1 MKKTRKVPRWLAA
14 LAVLALVVAACGDG
28 DEDVAETTAAP
39 ATTTAPATTAAPTE
53 TTAAMPD
60 VALADVC
67 PATIVV
73 QTDWFPEAEHSEL
86 YQLAGPGGAIDSTNG
101 TYTNEIGDTGV
112 MLEVRAGGP
121 YIGFQN
127 DISLLYQDSS
137 IHLAYTNT
145 DEQVRL
151 SASQPTLGIVA
162 PREKNP
168 QMVMWDPAVYS
179 FDSFA
184 DIGASGATLLYFEGA
199 TYIDYLLGKGWVSE
213 DQIDASYDGSP
224 ARFIAEGN
232 LVQQGFASAEPYMY
246 LNEFQ
251 DWGKPVEIMLIHD
264 SGLEMYAQL
273 LATKPDIIEEHREC
287 WELFVPLVQQAQVDY
302 AADPAATNAQIV
314 EIVAALESFW
324 TYSPG
329 VAQFSH
335 DAQLELGLIGNGPND
350 TIGDFDLDRVN
361 EVIALLAD
369 IYGPQ
374 GLETWDPNVTATDI
388 VTNEFIDPSIG
399 LPSMD
404 MDDMTMASLSEVCPA
419 TIVVQTDW
427 FPEAEHS
434 ELYQLAGPGG
444 AIDSTNGTYTNEI
457 GDTGVM
463 LEVRAGGPYIGFQ
476 NDISLL
482 YQDPSIHLAYTNTD
496 EQVRLYASQPTLGIV
511 APRDKNPQIVMWDPE
526 VYDLESFE
534 DLGSQLSQNDGTL
547 LYFEGATYIDFLL
560 GKGWVTEDQIDAS
573 YDGSPAR
580 FIAEGNLVQ
589 QGFASAEPFQYQ
601 YEFEDWG
608 KPVDFMLIHDSG
620 LEMYP
625 QLLASKPDIIE
636 EYRDCWELFVP
647 MVQQAQVDYAADP
660 AATNAQIVE
669 IVAALESFWTYTPG
683 VAQFSHDAQLE
694 LGLIG
699 NGPNDTIGDFDIG
712 RVNEVIALLVEIYV
726 PQGLETYDPN
736 VTATDIVTNE
746 FIDPSIG
753 LP

>member
-1 MKKTRKVPRWLAA
+1 MKTMKVPRWLAA

-28 DEDVAETTAAP
+28 DDDADAE
-39 ATTTAPATTAAPTE
+39 TTAAPTE
-53 TTAAMPD
+53 TTAAAPETTAAPTETTEAAMPD
-60 VALADVC
+60 VSLAEVC
-67 PATIVV
+67 PSTIVV

-86 YQLAGPGGAIDSTNG
+86 YQLAGPGGVIDSTNG

-151 SASQPTLGIVA
+151 FATQPTLGIVA
-162 PREKNP
+162 PRDKNP
-168 QMVMWDPAVYS
+168 QIVMWDPAVYS

-184 DIGASGATLLYFEGA
+184 DIGASGA
-199 TYIDYLLGKGWVSE
+199 
-213 DQIDASYDGSP
+213 
-224 ARFIAEGN
+224 
-232 LVQQGFASAEPYMY
+232 
-246 LNEFQ
+246 
-251 DWGKPVEIMLIHD
+251 
-264 SGLEMYAQL
+264 
-273 LATKPDIIEEHREC
+273 
-287 WELFVPLVQQAQVDY
+287 
-302 AADPAATNAQIV
+302 
-314 EIVAALESFW
+314 
-324 TYSPG
+324 
-329 VAQFSH
+329 
-335 DAQLELGLIGNGPND
+335 
-350 TIGDFDLDRVN
+350 
-361 EVIALLAD
+361 
-369 IYGPQ
+369 
-374 GLETWDPNVTATDI
+374 
-388 VTNEFIDPSIG
+388 
-399 LPSMD
+399 
-404 MDDMTMASLSEVCPA
+404 
-419 TIVVQTDW
+419 
-427 FPEAEHS
+427 
-434 ELYQLAGPGG
+434 
-444 AIDSTNGTYTNEI
+444 
-457 GDTGVM
+457 
-463 LEVRAGGPYIGFQ
+463 
-476 NDISLL
+476 
-482 YQDPSIHLAYTNTD
+482 
-496 EQVRLYASQPTLGIV
+496 
-511 APRDKNPQIVMWDPE
+511 
-526 VYDLESFE
+526 
-534 DLGSQLSQNDGTL
+534 TL

-589 QGFASAEPFQYQ
+589 QGFASAEPYQ
-601 YEFEDWG
+601 YVHEFEDWG

-636 EYRDCWELFVP
+636 EYRECWELFVP

-669 IVAALESFWTYTPG
+669 IVTALDSFWTYSPG

-699 NGPNDTIGDFDIG
+699 NGPNDTIGDFDMD
-712 RVNEVIALLVEIYV
+712 RVNAVIALLDPIYGPQGLETYDPDVTATDIVTNEFIDPSIGLPSMDMDMTMASLAEVCPSTIVVQTDWFPEAEHSELYQLAGPGGVIDSTNGTYTNEIGDTGVMLEVRAGGPYIGFQNDISLLYQDSSIHLAYTNTDEQVRLFATQPTLGIVAPRDKNPQIVMWDPAVYSFDSFADIGASGATLLYFEGATYIDFLLGKGWVTEDQIDASYDGSPARFIAEGNLVQQGFASAEPYQYVHEFEDWGKPVDFMLIHDSGLEMYPQLLASKPDIIEEYRECWELFVPMVQQAQVDYAADPAATNAQIVEIVTALDSFWTYSPGV
-726 PQGLETYDPN
+726 AQFSHDAQLELGLIGNGPNDTIGDFDMDRVNAVIALLDPIYSPQGLETYDPN

>member
-1 MKKTRKVPRWLAA
+1 M
-14 LAVLALVVAACGDG
+14 
-28 DEDVAETTAAP
+28 
-39 ATTTAPATTAAPTE
+39 
-53 TTAAMPD
+53 
-60 VALADVC
+60 
-67 PATIVV
+67 IVV

-86 YQLAGPGGAIDSTNG
+86 YHLAGPGGDIDSTNG

-112 MLEVRAGGP
+112 MLQVRAGGP

-151 SASQPTLGIVA
+151 SASQPTVGIVA
-162 PREKNP
+162 PRDKNP
-168 QMVMWDPAVYS
+168 QIVMWDPELYS
-179 FDSFA
+179 LESFEDLGDQLRA
-184 DIGASGATLLYFEGA
+184 NDGTLLYFEGA

-232 LVQQGFASAEPYMY
+232 LVQQGFASAEPYQY
-246 LNEFQ
+246 QNEFE
-251 DWGKPVEIMLIHD
+251 DWGKPVDFMLIHD
-264 SGLEMYAQL
+264 SGLEMYPQL
-273 LATKPDIIEEHREC
+273 IAGKPDIIEEYRGC
-287 WELFVPLVQQAQVDY
+287 WELFVPMVQQAQVDY
-302 AADPAATNAQIV
+302 AADPSATNAQIV
-314 EIVAALESFW
+314 EIVAALDSFW
-324 TYSPG
+324 QYSPG
-329 VAQFSH
+329 VAQYSH
-335 DAQLELGLIGNGPND
+335 DAQLELGLISNGPND
-350 TIGDFDLDRVN
+350 TIGDFDIARVN

-374 GLETWDPNVTATDI
+374 GLETWDPDVTATDI

-404 MDDMTMASLSEVCPA
+404 TEAMAMATLAEVCPA
-419 TIVVQTDW
+419 MIVVQTDW

-434 ELYQLAGPGG
+434 ELYHLAGPGG
-444 AIDSTNGTYTNEI
+444 DIDSTNGTYTNEI

-463 LEVRAGGPYIGFQ
+463 LQVRAGGPYIGFQ

-482 YQDPSIHLAYTNTD
+482 YQDSSIHLAYTNTD
-496 EQVRLYASQPTLGIV
+496 EQVRLSASQPTVGIV

-526 VYDLESFE
+526 LYSLESFE
-534 DLGSQLSQNDGTL
+534 DLGDQLRANDGTL
-547 LYFEGATYIDFLL
+547 LYFEGATYIDYLL
-560 GKGWVTEDQIDAS
+560 GKGWVSEDQIDAS

-589 QGFASAEPFQYQ
+589 QGFASAEPYQYQ
-601 YEFEDWG
+601 NEFEDWG

-625 QLLASKPDIIE
+625 QLIAGKPDIIE
-636 EYRDCWELFVP
+636 EYRGCWELFVP

-660 AATNAQIVE
+660 SATNAQIVE
-669 IVAALESFWTYTPG
+669 IVAALDSFWQYSPG
-683 VAQFSHDAQLE
+683 VAQYSHDAQLE
-694 LGLIG
+694 LGLIS
-699 NGPNDTIGDFDIG
+699 NGPNDTIGDFDIA
-712 RVNEVIALLVEIYV
+712 RVNEVIALLADIYG
-726 PQGLETYDPN
+726 PQGLETWDPD

>member
-1 MKKTRKVPRWLAA
+1 MKTLKVRWLAA

-28 DEDVAETTAAP
+28 DDEAAPETTAAP
-39 ATTTAPATTAAPTE
+39 ATTAAAPETTAAPTE
-53 TTAAMPD
+53 TTAAPAMPD

-67 PATIVV
+67 PSTIVV

-86 YQLAGPGGAIDSTNG
+86 YQLAGPGGEIDSTNG

-151 SASQPTLGIVA
+151 FASQPTIGIVA
-162 PREKNP
+162 PRDKNP
-168 QMVMWDPAVYS
+168 QIVMWDPEVYS
-179 FDSFA
+179 LESFA

-199 TYIDYLLGKGWVSE
+199 TYIDYLLGKGWVTE

-232 LVQQGFASAEPYMY
+232 LVQQGFASAEPYQY
-246 LNEFQ
+246 QNEFE
-251 DWGKPVEIMLIHD
+251 DWGKPVDFMLIHD
-264 SGLEMYAQL
+264 SGLEMYPQL
-273 LATKPDIIEEHREC
+273 LASKPDIIEGYRDC
-287 WELFVPLVQQAQVDY
+287 WELFVPMVQQAQVDY

-314 EIVAALESFW
+314 EIVAALDSFW
-324 TYSPG
+324 QYSPG
-329 VAQFSH
+329 VAQYSH

-350 TIGDFDLDRVN
+350 TIGDFDIARVN
-361 EVIALLAD
+361 EVIALLAE
-369 IYGPQ
+369 IYDAD
-374 GLETWDPNVTATDI
+374 LETYDPNVTATDI

-404 MDDMTMASLSEVCPA
+404 MDMTMATLSEVCPS

-444 AIDSTNGTYTNEI
+444 EIDSTNGTYTNEI

-482 YQDPSIHLAYTNTD
+482 YQDSSIHLAYTNTD
-496 EQVRLYASQPTLGIV
+496 EQVRLFASQPTIGIV

-526 VYDLESFE
+526 VYSLESFA
-534 DLGSQLSQNDGTL
+534 DIGASGATL
-547 LYFEGATYIDFLL
+547 LYFEGATYIDYLL

-589 QGFASAEPFQYQ
+589 QGFASAEPYQYQ
-601 YEFEDWG
+601 NEFEDWG

-636 EYRDCWELFVP
+636 GYRDCWELFVP

-669 IVAALESFWTYTPG
+669 IVAALDSFWQYSPG
-683 VAQFSHDAQLE
+683 VAQYSHDAQLE

-699 NGPNDTIGDFDIG
+699 NGPNDTIGDFDIA
-712 RVNEVIALLVEIYV
+712 RVNEVIALLAEIYDAD
-726 PQGLETYDPN
+726 LETYDPN

>member
-1 MKKTRKVPRWLAA
+1 M
-14 LAVLALVVAACGDG
+14 
-28 DEDVAETTAAP
+28 
-39 ATTTAPATTAAPTE
+39 
-53 TTAAMPD
+53 
-60 VALADVC
+60 
-67 PATIVV
+67 IVV

-86 YQLAGPGGAIDSTNG
+86 YHLAGPGGDIDSTNG

-112 MLEVRAGGP
+112 MLQVRAGGP

-151 SASQPTLGIVA
+151 SASQPTVGIVA
-162 PREKNP
+162 PRDKNP
-168 QMVMWDPAVYS
+168 QIVMWDPELYS
-179 FDSFA
+179 LESFEDLGDQLRA
-184 DIGASGATLLYFEGA
+184 NDGTLLYFEGA

-232 LVQQGFASAEPYMY
+232 LVQQGFASAEPYQY
-246 LNEFQ
+246 QNEFE
-251 DWGKPVEIMLIHD
+251 DWGKPVDFMLIHD
-264 SGLEMYAQL
+264 SGLEMYPQL
-273 LATKPDIIEEHREC
+273 IAGKPDIIEEYRGC
-287 WELFVPLVQQAQVDY
+287 WELFVPMVQQAQVDY
-302 AADPAATNAQIV
+302 AADPSATNAQIV
-314 EIVAALESFW
+314 EIVAALDSFW
-324 TYSPG
+324 QYSPG
-329 VAQFSH
+329 VAQYSH
-335 DAQLELGLIGNGPND
+335 DAQLELGLISNGPND
-350 TIGDFDLDRVN
+350 TIGDFDIARVN

-374 GLETWDPNVTATDI
+374 GLETWDPDVTATDI

-404 MDDMTMASLSEVCPA
+404 TEAMAMATLAEVCPA
-419 TIVVQTDW
+419 MIVVQTDW

-434 ELYQLAGPGG
+434 ELYHLAGPGG
-444 AIDSTNGTYTNEI
+444 DIDTTNGTYTNEI

-463 LEVRAGGPYIGFQ
+463 LQVRAGGPYIGFQ

-482 YQDPSIHLAYTNTD
+482 YQDSSIHLAYTNTD
-496 EQVRLYASQPTLGIV
+496 EQVRLSASQPTVGIV

-526 VYDLESFE
+526 LYSLESFE
-534 DLGSQLSQNDGTL
+534 DLGDQLRANDGTL
-547 LYFEGATYIDFLL
+547 LYFEGATYIDYLL
-560 GKGWVTEDQIDAS
+560 GKGWVSEDQIDAS

-589 QGFASAEPFQYQ
+589 QGFASAEPYQYQ
-601 YEFEDWG
+601 NEFEDWG

-625 QLLASKPDIIE
+625 QLIAGKPDIIE
-636 EYRDCWELFVP
+636 EYRGCWELFVP

-660 AATNAQIVE
+660 SATNAQIVE
-669 IVAALESFWTYTPG
+669 IVAALDSFWQYSPG
-683 VAQFSHDAQLE
+683 VAQYSHDAQLE
-694 LGLIG
+694 LGLIS
-699 NGPNDTIGDFDIG
+699 NGPNDTIGDFDIA
-712 RVNEVIALLVEIYV
+712 RVNEVIALLADIYG
-726 PQGLETYDPN
+726 PQGLETWDPD

>member
-1 MKKTRKVPRWLAA
+1 MKTLKVRWLAA
-14 LAVLALVVAACGDG
+14 LAVLALVVGACGDG
-28 DEDVAETTAAP
+28 DDDAAP
-39 ATTTAPATTAAPTE
+39 ATTAAPTTTAAAPETTAAPTE
-53 TTAAMPD
+53 TTAAPAMPD
-60 VALADVC
+60 VGLADVC
-67 PATIVV
+67 PSTIVV

-86 YQLAGPGGAIDSTNG
+86 YQLAGPGGEIDSTNG

-112 MLEVRAGGP
+112 MLQVRAGGP

-151 SASQPTLGIVA
+151 FASQPTIGIVA
-162 PREKNP
+162 PRDKNP
-168 QMVMWDPAVYS
+168 QIVMWDPAVYS

-232 LVQQGFASAEPYMY
+232 LVQQGFASAEPYQY
-246 LNEFQ
+246 QNEFE
-251 DWGKPVEIMLIHD
+251 DWGKPVDFMLIHD
-264 SGLEMYAQL
+264 SGLEMYPQL
-273 LATKPDIIEEHREC
+273 LASKPDIIEGYRDC
-287 WELFVPLVQQAQVDY
+287 WELFVPMVQQAQVDY

-314 EIVAALESFW
+314 EIVAALDSFW
-324 TYSPG
+324 QYSPG
-329 VAQFSH
+329 VAQYSH

-350 TIGDFDLDRVN
+350 TIGDFDMDRVN
-361 EVIALLAD
+361 EVIALLAE
-369 IYGPQ
+369 IYDA
-374 GLETWDPNVTATDI
+374 GLETYDPNVTATDI

-404 MDDMTMASLSEVCPA
+404 MDMTMATLSEVCPS

-444 AIDSTNGTYTNEI
+444 EIDSTNGTYTNEI

-482 YQDPSIHLAYTNTD
+482 YQDSSIHLAYTNTD
-496 EQVRLYASQPTLGIV
+496 EQVRLFASQPTIGIV
-511 APRDKNPQIVMWDPE
+511 APRDKNPQIVMWDPA
-526 VYDLESFE
+526 VYSF
-534 DLGSQLSQNDGTL
+534 DSFADIGASGATL
-547 LYFEGATYIDFLL
+547 LYFEGATYIDYLL
-560 GKGWVTEDQIDAS
+560 GKGWVSEDQIDAS

-589 QGFASAEPFQYQ
+589 QGFASAEPYQYQ
-601 YEFEDWG
+601 NEFEDWG

-636 EYRDCWELFVP
+636 GYRDCWELFVP

-669 IVAALESFWTYTPG
+669 IVAALDSFWQYSPG
-683 VAQFSHDAQLE
+683 VAQYSHDAQLE
-694 LGLIG
+694 LGLIS
-699 NGPNDTIGDFDIG
+699 NGPQ
-712 RVNEVIALLVEIYV
+712 RHHR
-726 PQGLETYDPN
+726 
-736 VTATDIVTNE
+736 
-746 FIDPSIG
+746 
-753 LP
+753 